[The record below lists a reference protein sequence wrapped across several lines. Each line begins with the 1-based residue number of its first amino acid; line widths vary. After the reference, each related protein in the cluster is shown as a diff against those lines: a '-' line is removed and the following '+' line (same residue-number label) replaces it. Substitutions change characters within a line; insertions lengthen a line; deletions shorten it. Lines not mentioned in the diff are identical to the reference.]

1 MQETIRNLTIIIPVY
16 NPDSSLVDTVD
27 GLLKKGFQDIIVVND
42 GSDEGHQIPLQQ
54 IEDKCTLI
62 HHRDRRGRDKAIRT
76 ATAFCMENRRQSSG
90 AIIAQIEK
98 RQRPEEIYAC
108 AENFVQNEYNYIQK
122 ARKPKRNGGCPY
134 EETRSHR
141 SCIGSR
147 RCELL
152 CDGRHPEDW
161 FCAGWS

>member
-1 MQETIRNLTIIIPVY
+1 MQETIKNLTIIIPVY

-42 GSDEGHQIPLQQ
+42 GSDAGHQIPLQQ

-90 AIIAQIEK
+90 AIIVQIEK

-108 AENFVQNEYNYIQK
+108 AENFVQNEY
-122 ARKPKRNGGCPY
+122 RPKDNAF
-134 EETRSHR
+134 
-141 SCIGSR
+141 SR
-147 RCELL
+147 RLFRILHGLKRGEAISFEEKKA
-152 CDGRHPEDW
+152 GRYKTMLVNYR
-161 FCAGWS
+161 GIG

>member
-27 GLLKKGFQDIIVVND
+27 GLLEKGFQDIIVVND
-42 GSDEGHQIPLQQ
+42 GSDAGHQIPL
-54 IEDKCTLI
+54 
-62 HHRDRRGRDKAIRT
+62 GRDKAIRT

-108 AENFVQNEYNYIQK
+108 AENFVQNEY
-122 ARKPKRNGGCPY
+122 RPKDNA
-134 EETRSHR
+134 
-141 SCIGSR
+141 ISR
-147 RCELL
+147 RLFRILHGLKRGEAISFEEKKA
-152 CDGRHPEDW
+152 GRYKTMLVNYR
-161 FCAGWS
+161 GIG